1 MYSGTEFEDTEGK
14 THFNGTEGLGDFG
27 TLVLAA
33 ARSEWQGCGMFEDS
47 LTTHAAYRLSVLD
60 LSPVAS
66 GSTSRDALRNTLD
79 LAKLADAL
87 GYTRYWLAE
96 HHNTPLIAS
105 STPEVMIGHVAS
117 LTKRIRV
124 GSGGVMLPNHAPLH
138 VAEAFRVLEALHPGR
153 IDLGLG
159 RAPGTDTLTALALRR
174 SREALGAEDFPQR
187 LEELLAFLGFTVPQ
201 NNGVRDGIFAE
212 GHPLQQIRAMP
223 DDVEAPDVWLL
234 GSSDFSSQL
243 AAQLGLGFAFAHHIN
258 PLPAVRALREYQ
270 DNFRPSARF
279 TQPNAALAVSVVCAE
294 TDEKAELLARP
305 LELTLLRFRQG
316 RSAHF
321 PSVEEATNYP
331 YTLDDLQI
339 IRYNRQRAFIGSP
352 KTIRAKVGE
361 LAEQAGVQEIMI
373 TTMMHDHD
381 DRRRSYELLAEAFE
395 IVNPV

>member
-1 MYSGTEFEDTEGK
+1 M
-14 THFNGTEGLGDFG
+14 
-27 TLVLAA
+27 
-33 ARSEWQGCGMFEDS
+33 
-47 LTTHAAYRLSVLD
+47 TTSPAYRLSVLD

-66 GSTSRDALRNTLD
+66 GSTSRDALQKTLD
-79 LAKLADAL
+79 LAQLADAL

-117 LTKRIRV
+117 VTRRIRV

-174 SREALGAEDFPQR
+174 SREALSAEDFPQR
-187 LEELLAFLGFTVPQ
+187 LEELLAFLGFTLPHHDGESD
-201 NNGVRDGIFAE
+201 GVFAE
-212 GHPLQQIRAMP
+212 GHPFQQIRAMP
-223 DDVEAPDVWLL
+223 DDVEPPEVWLL

-270 DNFRPSARF
+270 DNFRPSDFLA
-279 TQPNAALAVSVVCAE
+279 QPKAILGVSVICAE

-316 RSAHF
+316 RSARF

-331 YTLDDLQI
+331 YTPEDREI
-339 IRYNRQRAFIGSP
+339 IRYNRQRTFIGSP
-352 KTIRAKVGE
+352 KTVRAKISE
-361 LAEQAGVQEIMI
+361 LASQAGAQEIMI
-373 TTMMHDHD
+373 TTMMHEHE

-395 IVNPV
+395 IGKPV